1 MKTVSLIS
9 LALTAAAIASPLTWE
24 RLVESAKDDPRYQ
37 AAEKRAEATATDRNL
52 KLWDKIE
59 LRYQLDGFSFAKHDF
74 ELRVT
79 PQAFGERAA
88 DKEHFEAVKNYQQ
101 ATFAVERSLLL
112 YDRYER
118 GVRYVLRKK
127 INEINKQLLQ
137 VNSDRI
143 EVLHLKSGSASF
155 NAEDLMTS
163 LEKNASLKSSI
174 LSDSPALRDAELKL
188 RIWVPDFE
196 GVDLDTNFI
205 PTMDELA
212 EFLKDGVNVDENF
225 PLVALAKGKR
235 DSDVSKAKQDASKDR
250 NYISHLGIGYSLQI
264 ESLME
269 KYKDLDYNDVIKEK
283 YGKFKNEFEEKSG
296 GCIGQYIN
304 GECSRW
310 DTKTV
315 QGYSMRA
322 LVPETDD
329 RKTSDKFFVNLAIR
343 LPFFDSNKD
352 ATLREQVAV
361 LDAESKYLDDVREVN
376 QKVARLTE
384 EVLALIGQWKVL
396 KDYAEQVNAS
406 GFMEQFAR
414 NAGSDPL
421 LLLRARESALESD
434 LKAAKLEYDIFAR
447 YLSLLDYAGGLARQ
461 DVANHLREGIR

>member
-1 MKTVSLIS
+1 MKTVSFLT

-24 RLVESAKDDPRYQ
+24 RLIESAKADPRYE
-37 AAEKRAEATATDRNL
+37 AAEKRAEATAKERNL
-52 KLWDKIE
+52 KLWAKIE
-59 LRYQLDGFSFAKHDF
+59 LRYQMDGFSFAKHDF

-88 DKEHFEAVKNYQQ
+88 DKAHYEAVKNYQQ
-101 ATFAVERSLLL
+101 ATFAVERSILL

-118 GVRYVLRKK
+118 GVRYVLRQK

-137 VNSDRI
+137 VIQDRI

-163 LEKNASLKSSI
+163 LEKSASLKANL
-174 LSDSPALRDAELKL
+174 LSDSTALRDAELKML
-188 RIWVPDFE
+188 SWAPDFDNVALE
-196 GVDLDTNFI
+196 PSFL
-205 PTMDELA
+205 PSMEELA
-212 EFLKDGVNVDENF
+212 EFLKNGVTVDENF

-235 DSDVSKAKQDASKDR
+235 DSDISKAQQDASKDR
-250 NYISHLGIGYSLQI
+250 NYISHVGIGYSLQI

-269 KYKDLDYNDVIKEK
+269 KYKELNCTDVLKPE
-283 YGKFKNEFEEKSG
+283 YAKFREEFMKNSG
-296 GCIGQYIN
+296 DCVADPNYT
-304 GECSRW
+304 SR
-310 DTKTV
+310 K
-315 QGYSMRA
+315 
-322 LVPETDD
+322 LVPDQD
-329 RKTSDKFFVNLAIR
+329 NRKTSDKFFLNVAFR

-352 ATLREQVAV
+352 ATLREQIAA
-361 LDAESKYLDDVREVN
+361 LDAESDYMDDVREVN

-384 EVLALIGQWKVL
+384 EVLALIDQWKVL

-421 LLLRARESALESD
+421 LLLRARESSLESD

-461 DVANHLREGIR
+461 DVTNHLREGIR

>member
-24 RLVESAKDDPRYQ
+24 RLVESAKTDPKFL

-52 KLWDKIE
+52 KLWDKLE

-79 PQAFGERAA
+79 PQAFGEREA
-88 DKEHFEAVKNYQQ
+88 DKAHFDAVKSYQS
-101 ATFAVERSLLL
+101 ARFAVERSTLL

-118 GVRYVLRKK
+118 GVRYVMRKK

-143 EVLHLKSGSASF
+143 EVLHLKAGSSSF

-163 LEKNASLKSSI
+163 LEKNATLKSNI
-174 LSDSPALRDAELKL
+174 LSDSTALRDAELKL
-188 RIWVPDFE
+188 KIWVPDFE
-196 GVDLDTNFI
+196 GVDLDSSFL
-205 PTMDELA
+205 PTMEELS
-212 EFLKDGVNVDENF
+212 EFLKNGVTVDENF

-235 DSDVSKAKQDASKDR
+235 DSDISKAKQDANKDR
-250 NYISHLGIGYSLQI
+250 DYISHVGIGYSLQI

-269 KYKDLDYNDVIKEK
+269 KYKELNCTDVLKPE
-283 YGKFKNEFEEKSG
+283 YAKFKEEFMKNSG
-296 GCIGQYIN
+296 DCVADPYYT
-304 GECSRW
+304 SR
-310 DTKTV
+310 K
-315 QGYSMRA
+315 
-322 LVPETDD
+322 LVPDQD
-329 RKTSDKFFVNLAIR
+329 NRKTSDKFFLNLAIR

-352 ATLREQVAV
+352 ATLREQIAE
-361 LDAESKYLDDVREVN
+361 LDAESDYMEDVREVN

-384 EVLALIGQWKVL
+384 EVLALIDQWKVL

-421 LLLRARESALESD
+421 LLLRARESSLESD

-461 DVANHLREGIR
+461 DVTNHLREGIR

>member
-1 MKTVSLIS
+1 MKNVTLIT
-9 LALTAAAIASPLTWE
+9 LALSAAVFARPLTWE
-24 RLVESAKDDPRYQ
+24 ALIESAKSDPKYQ
-37 AAEKRAEATATDRNL
+37 AAEKRAEAMSADRNL
-52 KLWDKIE
+52 KLWDKVE

-88 DKEHFEAVKNYQQ
+88 DKAHFEAVKNYQN
-101 ATFAVERSLLL
+101 ARFAVERSTLL

-118 GVRYVLRKK
+118 GVRFVLRKK

-137 VNSDRI
+137 VISDRI
-143 EVLHLKSGSASF
+143 DVLHLKSGSATF

-163 LEKNASLKSSI
+163 LEKNASLKANL
-174 LSDSPALRDAELKL
+174 LSDSTALRDAELKML
-188 RIWVPDFE
+188 AWAPEFDNVY
-196 GVDLDTNFI
+196 LDSTFV
-205 PTMDELA
+205 PTMEELA
-212 EFLKDGVNVDENF
+212 EFLKNGVTVDENF

-250 NYISHLGIGYSLQI
+250 DYISHVGIGYSLQI

-269 KYKDLDYNDVIKEK
+269 KYKTLDCANLQKPEYQKYYDVDA
-283 YGKFKNEFEEKSG
+283 
-296 GCIGQYIN
+296 CIADPYYTTRQ
-304 GECSRW
+304 
-310 DTKTV
+310 
-315 QGYSMRA
+315 
-322 LVPETDD
+322 LVADEDN
-329 RKTSDKFFVNLAIR
+329 RKTSDKFFLNLAFR

-361 LDAESKYLDDVREVN
+361 LDAESDYLDEVREVN

-384 EVLALIGQWKVL
+384 EVLTLIDQWKVL

-414 NAGSDPL
+414 KAGSDPL

-434 LKAAKLEYDIFAR
+434 LKAAKLEYDIFTR
-447 YLSLLDYAGGLARQ
+447 YLALLDYAGGLARQ
-461 DVANHLREGIR
+461 DVTNHLREGIR

>member
-1 MKTVSLIS
+1 MKNVTLIS
-9 LALTAAAIASPLTWE
+9 LALSAAAIASPLTWE
-24 RLVESAKDDPRYQ
+24 RLVESAKDDPKYQ
-37 AAEKRAEATATDRNL
+37 AAEKRSEAMSANRNL
-52 KLWDKIE
+52 KLWDKLE

-79 PQAFGERAA
+79 PQAFGERTA
-88 DKEHFEAVKNYQQ
+88 DKEHFEAVKNYQ
-101 ATFAVERSLLL
+101 AARFAVERSTLL

-143 EVLHLKSGSASF
+143 EVLHLKAGSASF
-155 NAEDLMTS
+155 SAEDLMTS
-163 LEKNASLKSSI
+163 LEKNASLKSNL
-174 LSDSPALRDAELKL
+174 LSDSTALRDAELKL
-188 RIWVPDFE
+188 KIWVPDFD
-196 GVDLDTNFI
+196 GVDLDSTFM
-205 PTMDELA
+205 PSMEELA
-212 EFLKDGVNVDENF
+212 EFLRNGVTVDENF

-235 DSDVSKAKQDASKDR
+235 DSDISKAKQDASKDR
-250 NYISHLGIGYSLQI
+250 DYISHIGIGYSLQI

-269 KYKDLDYNDVIKEK
+269 KYKDL
-283 YGKFKNEFEEKSG
+283 
-296 GCIGQYIN
+296 
-304 GECSRW
+304 
-310 DTKTV
+310 
-315 QGYSMRA
+315 GYSDISKAKYNEYADEWTKGACVGGYMDGLCVRSDPGYVLRK

-329 RKTSDKFFVNLAIR
+329 RKTSDKFFVNLAFR

-352 ATLREQVAV
+352 ASLREQVAT
-361 LDAESKYLDDVREVN
+361 LDAESDYLDDVREIN

-384 EVLALIGQWKVL
+384 EVLTLIDQWKVL

-421 LLLRARESALESD
+421 LLLRARESSLESD

-447 YLSLLDYAGGLARQ
+447 YLALLDYAGALARQ
-461 DVANHLREGIR
+461 DVTNHLREGIR

>member
-1 MKTVSLIS
+1 MKNVTLIT
-9 LALTAAAIASPLTWE
+9 LALSAAVFARPLTWE
-24 RLVESAKDDPRYQ
+24 ALIESAKSDPKYQ
-37 AAEKRAEATATDRNL
+37 AAEKRAEAMSADRNL
-52 KLWDKIE
+52 KLWDKVE

-88 DKEHFEAVKNYQQ
+88 DKAHFEAVKNYQN
-101 ATFAVERSLLL
+101 ARFAVERSTLL

-137 VNSDRI
+137 VISDRI
-143 EVLHLKSGSASF
+143 DVLHMKSGSATF

-163 LEKNASLKSSI
+163 LEKNASLKANL
-174 LSDSPALRDAELKL
+174 LSDSTALRDAELKML
-188 RIWVPDFE
+188 AWVPEFDN
-196 GVDLDTNFI
+196 VYLDSTFV
-205 PTMDELA
+205 PTMEELA
-212 EFLKDGVNVDENF
+212 EFLKNGVTVDENF

-235 DSDVSKAKQDASKDR
+235 DSDVSKAKQDVSKERD
-250 NYISHLGIGYSLQI
+250 YISHVGIGYSLQI

-269 KYKDLDYNDVIKEK
+269 KYKTLDCANLQKPEYQKYYDVDA
-283 YGKFKNEFEEKSG
+283 
-296 GCIGQYIN
+296 CIADPYYTTRQ
-304 GECSRW
+304 
-310 DTKTV
+310 
-315 QGYSMRA
+315 
-322 LVPETDD
+322 LVADEDN
-329 RKTSDKFFVNLAIR
+329 RKTSDKFFLNLAFR

-361 LDAESKYLDDVREVN
+361 LDAESDYLDEVREVN

-384 EVLALIGQWKVL
+384 EVLTLIDQWKVL

-414 NAGSDPL
+414 KAGSDPL

-434 LKAAKLEYDIFAR
+434 LKAAKLEYDIFTR
-447 YLSLLDYAGGLARQ
+447 YLALLDYAGGLARQ
-461 DVANHLREGIR
+461 DVTNHLREGIR

>member
-1 MKTVSLIS
+1 MKNVTLIS
-9 LALTAAAIASPLTWE
+9 LALSAAAIASPLTWE
-24 RLVESAKDDPRYQ
+24 RLVESAKTDPRYES
-37 AAEKRAEATATDRNL
+37 AEKRAEATATPRNL

-88 DKEHFEAVKNYQQ
+88 DRAHYEAAKNYQQ
-101 ATFAVERSLLL
+101 ASFAVERSILL

-118 GVRYVLRKK
+118 GVRYVMRKK

-143 EVLHLKSGSASF
+143 EVLHLKAGSASF
-155 NAEDLMTS
+155 SAEDLMTS
-163 LEKNASLKSSI
+163 LEKNASLKSNL
-174 LSDSPALRDAELKL
+174 LSDSTALRDAELKL
-188 RIWVPDFE
+188 KIWVPDFE
-196 GVDLDTNFI
+196 GVDLDSTFM
-205 PTMDELA
+205 PSMDELA
-212 EFLKDGVNVDENF
+212 EFLKNGVTVDENF

-235 DSDVSKAKQDASKDR
+235 DSDISKAQQDASKDR
-250 NYISHLGIGYSLQI
+250 NYISHSGIGYSLQI

-269 KYKDLDYNDVIKEK
+269 KYKDLGYNDVKKTK
-283 YGKFKNEFEEKSG
+283 YNQYYNEFMKNN
-296 GCIGQYIN
+296 CISVVD
-304 GECSRW
+304 GECARYADAEAVSAYTLR
-310 DTKTV
+310 K
-315 QGYSMRA
+315 
-322 LVPETDD
+322 LVAESDD
-329 RKTSDKFFVNLAIR
+329 RKTADKFFVNLAFR

-352 ATLREQVAV
+352 ASLREQIEK
-361 LDAESKYLDDVREVN
+361 LDAESKYLDDVREIN

-384 EVLALIGQWKVL
+384 EVLTLIDQWKVL

-434 LKAAKLEYDIFAR
+434 LKAAKLEYDIYAR
-447 YLSLLDYAGGLARQ
+447 YLALLDYAGGLARQ
-461 DVANHLREGIR
+461 DVSNHLREGIR

>member
-1 MKTVSLIS
+1 MKTVSFLT

-24 RLVESAKDDPRYQ
+24 RLIESAKADPRYE
-37 AAEKRAEATATDRNL
+37 AAEKRAEATSKERNL

-88 DKEHFEAVKNYQQ
+88 DKAHYEAVKNYQQ
-101 ATFAVERSLLL
+101 ATFAVERSILL

-118 GVRYVLRKK
+118 GVRYVLRQK

-137 VNSDRI
+137 VIQDRI

-163 LEKNASLKSSI
+163 LEKSASLKANL
-174 LSDSPALRDAELKL
+174 LSDSTALRDAELKML
-188 RIWVPDFE
+188 SWAPDYDN
-196 GVDLDTNFI
+196 VNLDSSFL
-205 PTMDELA
+205 PTMEELA
-212 EFLKDGVNVDENF
+212 EFLKNGVTVDESF

-235 DSDVSKAKQDASKDR
+235 DSDISKAQQDASKDR
-250 NYISHLGIGYSLQI
+250 NYISHVGIGYSLQI

-269 KYKDLDYNDVIKEK
+269 KYKDLDYSDVSKAKYNKYAKEWD
-283 YGKFKNEFEEKSG
+283 EKACTSG
-296 GCIGQYIN
+296 YMDGVCVRHDNSYTL
-304 GECSRW
+304 R
-310 DTKTV
+310 K
-315 QGYSMRA
+315 

-329 RKTSDKFFVNLAIR
+329 RKTSDKFFVNLAFR

-352 ATLREQVAV
+352 ASLREQVEK
-361 LDAESKYLDDVREVN
+361 LDAESKYLDEVREVN

-384 EVLALIGQWKVL
+384 EVLTLIDQWKVL

-406 GFMEQFAR
+406 GFMEQFAHK
-414 NAGSDPL
+414 AGSDPL

-447 YLSLLDYAGGLARQ
+447 YLALLDYAGGLARQ

>member
-24 RLVESAKDDPRYQ
+24 RLVESAKTDPKFL

-52 KLWDKIE
+52 KLWDKLE

-79 PQAFGERAA
+79 PQAFGEREA
-88 DKEHFEAVKNYQQ
+88 DKAHFDAVKSYQS
-101 ATFAVERSLLL
+101 ARFAVERSTLL

-143 EVLHLKSGSASF
+143 EVLHLKAGSSSF

-163 LEKNASLKSSI
+163 LEKNATLKSNI
-174 LSDSPALRDAELKL
+174 LSDSTALRDAELKL
-188 RIWVPDFE
+188 KIWVPDFE
-196 GVDLDTNFI
+196 GVDLDSSFL
-205 PTMDELA
+205 PTMEELS
-212 EFLKDGVNVDENF
+212 EFLKNGVTVDENF

-235 DSDVSKAKQDASKDR
+235 DSDVSKAKQDANKDR
-250 NYISHLGIGYSLQI
+250 DYISHVGIGYSLQI

-269 KYKDLDYNDVIKEK
+269 KYKELNCTDVLKPE
-283 YGKFKNEFEEKSG
+283 YAKFKEEFMKNSG
-296 GCIGQYIN
+296 DCVADPYYT
-304 GECSRW
+304 SR
-310 DTKTV
+310 K
-315 QGYSMRA
+315 
-322 LVPETDD
+322 LVPDQD
-329 RKTSDKFFVNLAIR
+329 NRKTSDKFFLNLAFR

-352 ATLREQVAV
+352 ATLREQIAE
-361 LDAESKYLDDVREVN
+361 LDAESDYMEDVREVN

-384 EVLALIGQWKVL
+384 EVLALIDQWKVL

-421 LLLRARESALESD
+421 LLLRARESSLESD

-461 DVANHLREGIR
+461 DVTNHLREGIR

>member
-101 ATFAVERSLLL
+101 ATFAVERSILL

-174 LSDSPALRDAELKL
+174 LSDSTALRDAELKL

-196 GVDLDTNFI
+196 GVDLDSNFI

-235 DSDVSKAKQDASKDR
+235 DTDVSKAKQDASKDR

-269 KYKDLDYNDVIKEK
+269 KYKELNCSDVLKPEYAK
-283 YGKFKNEFEEKSG
+283 YKDEFMRNSG
-296 GCIGQYIN
+296 DCIADPYYT
-304 GECSRW
+304 SR
-310 DTKTV
+310 K
-315 QGYSMRA
+315 
-322 LVPETDD
+322 LVADQD
-329 RKTSDKFFVNLAIR
+329 NRKTSDKFFVNLAIR

>member
-101 ATFAVERSLLL
+101 ATFAVERSILL

-174 LSDSPALRDAELKL
+174 LSDSTALRDAELKL

-269 KYKDLDYNDVIKEK
+269 KYKDL
-283 YGKFKNEFEEKSG
+283 
-296 GCIGQYIN
+296 
-304 GECSRW
+304 
-310 DTKTV
+310 
-315 QGYSMRA
+315 GYSDVSKAKYNKYADEWTKGACVGGYIGEDCVRSDPGYVLRK

>member
-24 RLVESAKDDPRYQ
+24 RLVESAKTDPKYQ

-52 KLWDKIE
+52 KLWDKLE

-79 PQAFGERAA
+79 PQAFGEREA
-88 DKEHFEAVKNYQQ
+88 DKEHFEAVKSYQS
-101 ATFAVERSLLL
+101 ARFAVERSLLL

-143 EVLHLKSGSASF
+143 EVLHLKAGSASF

-163 LEKNASLKSSI
+163 LEKNATLKSNI
-174 LSDSPALRDAELKL
+174 LSDSTALRDAELKL
-188 RIWVPDFE
+188 KIWVPDFE
-196 GVDLDTNFI
+196 GIDLDSSFL
-205 PTMDELA
+205 PTMEELS
-212 EFLKDGVNVDENF
+212 EFLKNGVTVDENF

-235 DSDVSKAKQDASKDR
+235 DSDISKAKQDANKDR
-250 NYISHLGIGYSLQI
+250 DYISHIGIGYSLQI
-264 ESLME
+264 ESLLE
-269 KYKDLDYNDVIKEK
+269 KYKDL
-283 YGKFKNEFEEKSG
+283 
-296 GCIGQYIN
+296 
-304 GECSRW
+304 
-310 DTKTV
+310 
-315 QGYSMRA
+315 GYSDVSKAKYNKYADEWTKGACVGGYIGEDCVRSDPGFVLRK
-322 LVPETDD
+322 LVPESDD
-329 RKTSDKFFVNLAIR
+329 RKTSDKFFLNVAFR

-352 ATLREQVAV
+352 ATLREQIAA
-361 LDAESKYLDDVREVN
+361 LDAESDYMDDVREVN

-384 EVLALIGQWKVL
+384 EVLALIDQWKVL

-421 LLLRARESALESD
+421 LLLRARESSLESD
-434 LKAAKLEYDIFAR
+434 MKAAKLEYDIFAR

-461 DVANHLREGIR
+461 DVTNHLREGIR

>member
-1 MKTVSLIS
+1 MKNVTLIS
-9 LALTAAAIASPLTWE
+9 LALSAAAVAAPLTWD
-24 RLVESAKDDPRYQ
+24 RLVESAKVDPKFQ
-37 AAEKRAEATATDRNL
+37 AAQKRSEATATERNL
-52 KLWDKIE
+52 KLWDKLE

-79 PQAFGERAA
+79 PQAFGERQA
-88 DKEHFEAVKNYQQ
+88 DKEHFEAVKNYQ
-101 ATFAVERSLLL
+101 AARFAVERSILL

-163 LEKNASLKSSI
+163 LEKNASLKSNI
-174 LSDSPALRDAELKL
+174 LSDSTALRDAELKL
-188 RIWVPDFE
+188 KIWVPDFDGIE
-196 GVDLDTNFI
+196 LDSSFM

-212 EFLKDGVNVDENF
+212 EFLKNGVTVDENF

-235 DSDVSKAKQDASKDR
+235 DSDISKAKQDASKDR
-250 NYISHLGIGYSLQI
+250 DYISHIGIGYSLQI

-269 KYKDLDYNDVIKEK
+269 KYKDLDGTDVLKPDYSEYKE
-283 YGKFKNEFEEKSG
+283 EWMQKSG
-296 GCIGQYIN
+296 DGIENPRYKL
-304 GECSRW
+304 R
-310 DTKTV
+310 K
-315 QGYSMRA
+315 
-322 LVPETDD
+322 LVPDQD
-329 RKTSDKFFVNLAIR
+329 NRKTADKFFLNLAFR

-352 ATLREQVAV
+352 ASLREQVAT
-361 LDAESKYLDDVREVN
+361 LDAESDYLDDVREVN

-384 EVLALIGQWKVL
+384 EVLALIDQWKVL

-421 LLLRARESALESD
+421 LLLRARESSLESD

-447 YLSLLDYAGGLARQ
+447 YLALLDYSGGLARQ
-461 DVANHLREGIR
+461 DVTNHLREGIR

>member
-1 MKTVSLIS
+1 MKNVTLIS
-9 LALTAAAIASPLTWE
+9 LALSAAAIASPLTWE
-24 RLVESAKDDPRYQ
+24 RLVESAKADPKYQ
-37 AAEKRAEATATDRNL
+37 AAEKRSEATATDRNL
-52 KLWDKIE
+52 KLWDKLE

-88 DKEHFEAVKNYQQ
+88 DKEHFEAVKNYQ
-101 ATFAVERSLLL
+101 AARFAVERSTLL

-143 EVLHLKSGSASF
+143 EVLHLKAGSASF

-163 LEKNASLKSSI
+163 LEKNASLKSNL
-174 LSDSPALRDAELKL
+174 LSDSTALRDAELKL
-188 RIWVPDFE
+188 KIWVPDFE
-196 GVDLDTNFI
+196 GIDLDSSFI

-212 EFLKDGVNVDENF
+212 EFLKNGVTVDENF

-235 DSDVSKAKQDASKDR
+235 DSDISKAKQDASKDHD
-250 NYISHLGIGYSLQI
+250 YISHVGIGYSLQI

-269 KYKDLDYNDVIKEK
+269 KYKDL
-283 YGKFKNEFEEKSG
+283 
-296 GCIGQYIN
+296 
-304 GECSRW
+304 
-310 DTKTV
+310 
-315 QGYSMRA
+315 GYSDVSKAKYNKYADEWTKGACVGGYIGEDCVRSDPGYVLRK

-329 RKTSDKFFVNLAIR
+329 RKTSDKFFLNLAFR

-352 ATLREQVAV
+352 AILREQVAV
-361 LDAESKYLDDVREVN
+361 LDAESDYLDDVREVN

-421 LLLRARESALESD
+421 LLLRARESSLESD
-434 LKAAKLEYDIFAR
+434 LKAAKLEYDIYAR
-447 YLSLLDYAGGLARQ
+447 YLALLDYAGGLARQ
-461 DVANHLREGIR
+461 DVMNHLREGIR

>member
-1 MKTVSLIS
+1 MKTVSFLT

-24 RLVESAKDDPRYQ
+24 RLIESAKADPRYE
-37 AAEKRAEATATDRNL
+37 AAAKRAEATSKERNL
-52 KLWDKIE
+52 KLWDKVE

-88 DKEHFEAVKNYQQ
+88 DKAHYEAVKNYQQ
-101 ATFAVERSLLL
+101 ATFAVERSILL

-118 GVRYVLRKK
+118 GVRYVLRQK

-137 VNSDRI
+137 VVQDRI

-163 LEKNASLKSSI
+163 LEKSASLKANL
-174 LSDSPALRDAELKL
+174 LSDSTALRDAELKML
-188 RIWVPDFE
+188 SWAPDYDN
-196 GVDLDTNFI
+196 VALDSSFL
-205 PTMDELA
+205 PSMEELA
-212 EFLKDGVNVDENF
+212 EFLKNGVTVDENF

-235 DSDVSKAKQDASKDR
+235 DSDISKAQQDASKDR
-250 NYISHLGIGYSLQI
+250 NYISHVGIGYSLQI

-269 KYKDLDYNDVIKEK
+269 KYKDLNCTDVLKPEYQK
-283 YGKFKNEFEEKSG
+283 YQGELFQKSG
-296 GCIGQYIN
+296 DCVADPNAMI
-304 GECSRW
+304 R
-310 DTKTV
+310 K
-315 QGYSMRA
+315 
-322 LVPETDD
+322 LVPDQD
-329 RKTSDKFFVNLAIR
+329 NRKNADKFFLNLAFR

-352 ATLREQVAV
+352 ASLREQVEK
-361 LDAESKYLDDVREVN
+361 LDAESKYLDEVREVN

-384 EVLALIGQWKVL
+384 EVLTLIDQWKVL

-406 GFMEQFAR
+406 GFMEQFAHK
-414 NAGSDPL
+414 AGSDPL

-434 LKAAKLEYDIFAR
+434 LKAAKLEYDIFVR
-447 YLSLLDYAGGLARQ
+447 YLALLDYSGALARE
-461 DVANHLREGIR
+461 DVVNHLREGIR

>member
-101 ATFAVERSLLL
+101 ATFAVERSILL

-174 LSDSPALRDAELKL
+174 LSDSTALRDAELKL

-269 KYKDLDYNDVIKEK
+269 KYKDL
-283 YGKFKNEFEEKSG
+283 
-296 GCIGQYIN
+296 
-304 GECSRW
+304 
-310 DTKTV
+310 
-315 QGYSMRA
+315 GYSDVSKAKYNKYADEWTKGACVGGYIGEDCVRSDPGYVLRK

-434 LKAAKLEYDIFAR
+434 LKAAKLEYDIFVR
-447 YLSLLDYAGGLARQ
+447 YLALLDYSGALARE
-461 DVANHLREGIR
+461 DVVNHLREGIR

>member
-1 MKTVSLIS
+1 MKNVTLIS
-9 LALTAAAIASPLTWE
+9 LALSAAAIASPLTWE
-24 RLVESAKDDPRYQ
+24 RLVESAKTDPRYES
-37 AAEKRAEATATDRNL
+37 AEKRAEATATPRNL

-88 DKEHFEAVKNYQQ
+88 DKAHYEAAKNYQQ
-101 ATFAVERSLLL
+101 ASFAVERSILL

-118 GVRYVLRKK
+118 GVRYVMRKK

-143 EVLHLKSGSASF
+143 EVLHLKAGSASF
-155 NAEDLMTS
+155 SAEDLMTS
-163 LEKNASLKSSI
+163 LEKNASLKSNL
-174 LSDSPALRDAELKL
+174 LSDSTALRDAELKL
-188 RIWVPDFE
+188 KIWVPDFE
-196 GVDLDTNFI
+196 GVDLDSTFM
-205 PTMDELA
+205 PSMDELA
-212 EFLKDGVNVDENF
+212 EFLKNGVTVDENF

-235 DSDVSKAKQDASKDR
+235 DSDISKAQQDASKDR
-250 NYISHLGIGYSLQI
+250 DYISHVGIGYSLQI

-269 KYKDLDYNDVIKEK
+269 KYKELNCSDVLKPEYAK
-283 YGKFKNEFEEKSG
+283 YKDEFMRNSG
-296 GCIGQYIN
+296 DCIADPYYT
-304 GECSRW
+304 SR
-310 DTKTV
+310 K
-315 QGYSMRA
+315 
-322 LVPETDD
+322 LVADQD
-329 RKTSDKFFVNLAIR
+329 NRKTADKFFVNLAFR

-352 ATLREQVAV
+352 ASLREQIEK
-361 LDAESKYLDDVREVN
+361 LDAESKYLDDVREIN

-384 EVLALIGQWKVL
+384 EVLTLIDQWKVL

-421 LLLRARESALESD
+421 LLLRARESSLESD
-434 LKAAKLEYDIFAR
+434 LKAAKLEYDIYAR
-447 YLSLLDYAGGLARQ
+447 YLALLDYAGGLARQ
-461 DVANHLREGIR
+461 DVTNHLREGIR

>member
-1 MKTVSLIS
+1 MKNVTLIS
-9 LALTAAAIASPLTWE
+9 LALSAAAIASPLTWE
-24 RLVESAKDDPRYQ
+24 RLVESAKTDPRYES
-37 AAEKRAEATATDRNL
+37 AEKRAEATATPRNL

-88 DKEHFEAVKNYQQ
+88 DKAHYEAAKNYQQ
-101 ATFAVERSLLL
+101 ASFAVERSILL

-118 GVRYVLRKK
+118 GVRYVMRKK

-143 EVLHLKSGSASF
+143 EVLHLKAGSASF
-155 NAEDLMTS
+155 SAEDLMTS
-163 LEKNASLKSSI
+163 LEKNASLKSNL
-174 LSDSPALRDAELKL
+174 LSDSTALRDAELKL
-188 RIWVPDFE
+188 KIWVPDFE
-196 GVDLDTNFI
+196 GVDLDSTFM
-205 PTMDELA
+205 PSMDELA
-212 EFLKDGVNVDENF
+212 EFLKNGVTVDENF

-235 DSDVSKAKQDASKDR
+235 DSDISKAQQDASKDR
-250 NYISHLGIGYSLQI
+250 NYISHIGIGYSLQI

-269 KYKDLDYNDVIKEK
+269 KYKELNCSDVLKPEYAK
-283 YGKFKNEFEEKSG
+283 YKDEFMRNSG
-296 GCIGQYIN
+296 DCIADPYYT
-304 GECSRW
+304 SR
-310 DTKTV
+310 K
-315 QGYSMRA
+315 
-322 LVPETDD
+322 LVADQD
-329 RKTSDKFFVNLAIR
+329 NRKTADKFFVNLAFR

-352 ATLREQVAV
+352 ASLREQIEK
-361 LDAESKYLDDVREVN
+361 LDAESKYLDDVREIN

-384 EVLALIGQWKVL
+384 EVLTLIDQWKVL

-434 LKAAKLEYDIFAR
+434 LKAAKLEYDIYAR
-447 YLSLLDYAGGLARQ
+447 YLALLDYAGGLARQ
-461 DVANHLREGIR
+461 DVSNHLREGIR